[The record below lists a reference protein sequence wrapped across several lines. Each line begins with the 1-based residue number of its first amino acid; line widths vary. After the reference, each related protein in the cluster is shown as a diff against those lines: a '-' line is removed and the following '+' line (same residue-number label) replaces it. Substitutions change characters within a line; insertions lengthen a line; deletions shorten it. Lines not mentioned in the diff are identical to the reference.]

1 MNDDPLDHAEQSKP
15 AVGDQ
20 AMSAAKTKRVRLIN
34 QPPPAP
40 GAAFPAGPPR
50 SPPGNRPPPS
60 SATSRLDPYILRWK
74 GDATDPSKADV
85 ALLRTHYAK
94 GGLRLVRDAVG
105 LRLESQR

>member
-1 MNDDPLDHAEQSKP
+1 
-15 AVGDQ
+15 
-20 AMSAAKTKRVRLIN
+20 MSAAKTKRVRLIN

-40 GAAFPAGPPR
+40 GAALPAGPPR
-50 SPPGNRPPPS
+50 SPPGPS